1 MRGAIALVL
10 ACMAAAPAWGQEP
23 EEGAVRDR
31 PRRGLWFE
39 LGSGPGAVR
48 IGCGGCE
55 DARFA
60 SGSSGYLRVGG
71 TISNNVLLAVEAY
84 GFDDNAFGFVKG
96 DTSIVASDATLT
108 LSVLWYPW
116 RNGVFLKGG
125 AGLASGDFTVTPDT
139 GAVLEAVGV
148 GVGMTFG
155 LGYDWKIS
163 RKYALTV
170 NAAAYITAIGDIKI
184 ANNFVDDVIAEMYQL
199 TVGFTIR

>member
-1 MRGAIALVL
+1 VRGAIALVL
-10 ACMAAAPAWGQEP
+10 ACVAAAPAWGQEP
-23 EEGAVRDR
+23 EEGAVRER
-31 PRRGLWFE
+31 YRKGLWFE
-39 LGSGPGAVR
+39 FGSGAGAVR

-55 DARFA
+55 DARFE

-71 TISNNVLLAVEAY
+71 TLSNHVLLAVETY
-84 GFDDNAFGFVKG
+84 GFDDKAFGFVEG
-96 DTSIVASDATLT
+96 DSSIVANDASIT

-116 RNGVFLKGG
+116 PSGVFLKGG

-139 GAVLEAVGV
+139 GAVLEAEGV

-163 RKYALTV
+163 RKYAITF
-170 NAAAYITAIGDIKI
+170 NAAVYITAIGDIKI

-199 TVGFTIR
+199 SVGFTIR